1 MKCSNCGKDI
11 PSTAKFCPG
20 CGSAIVPEDDV
31 NINITEV
38 QEPCLDRVD
47 NPMEI
52 MSVSSE
58 IQNGKPGGNEKQ
70 PFVWKDQHTYIAI
83 GVGLI
88 LAVIIGFAIRTSKN
102 NSMNDNY
109 VATSQENDYENGY
122 ENTNAD
128 LDTNNTQEDSYN
140 KSDDESEVSKK
151 TVSQNE
157 RVNNVCTDTERVFD
171 YADVLSDEEEELLRE
186 LIAQREKQTRC
197 DIVLVTMNESLE
209 QYAKQYSSSSYG
221 DEWAMI
227 MADNFWDEYGF
238 GWNKYVE
245 SNDGDGVL
253 LLDNWYR
260 ESDGRIH
267 TWFLTSGRAM
277 SCYAESM
284 INHLL
289 DEVYK
294 YVEDDP
300 YKAYETYVETFYYDM
315 TSDNYERVEDL
326 GQEDYILC
334 GSNSRYLN
342 ISELNGLSAEECRL
356 ARNELYARHGR
367 KFDDEGLRA
376 YFESKEWYIGTIEPS
391 DFTEDMLN
399 DYEIYN
405 RDMIVK
411 YEKEQG
417 YR

>member
-1 MKCSNCGKDI
+1 MTCSNCGKDI

-31 NINITEV
+31 NTNITEV

-47 NPMEI
+47 NPVEI

-58 IQNGKPGGNEKQ
+58 NQNGQPEGNEKQ

-88 LAVIIGFAIRTSKN
+88 LAVIIGLAIRTSKN

-109 VATSQENDYENGY
+109 VATSQENDEVNKYED
-122 ENTNAD
+122 ENTDFAT
-128 LDTNNTQEDSYN
+128 DTTQEYLYNEPESDSDMIEEDEIQEIDVEEEVLGIREEYNDIVDAIQSDNYN
-140 KSDDESEVSKK
+140 K
-151 TVSQNE
+151 
-157 RVNNVCTDTERVFD
+157 
-171 YADVLSDEEEELLRE
+171 
-186 LIAQREKQTRC
+186 I
-197 DIVLVTMNESLE
+197 
-209 QYAKQYSSSSYG
+209 
-221 DEWAMI
+221 
-227 MADNFWDEYGF
+227 ADNSISAYFEDNTIRAIRIPQGAVGNYYAESFYYDEYGNLIF
-238 GWNKYVE
+238 AYYEADDANRLYFKNSKLIRWRYSVNANDAQNAENYDLDDSSQYADWENVVLNDSYYYIQLM
-245 SNDGDGVL
+245 SNSE
-253 LLDNWYR
+253 NW
-260 ESDGRIH
+260 E
-267 TWFLTSGRAM
+267 
-277 SCYAESM
+277 
-284 INHLL
+284 
-289 DEVYK
+289 
-294 YVEDDP
+294 
-300 YKAYETYVETFYYDM
+300 
-315 TSDNYERVEDL
+315 
-326 GQEDYILC
+326 QEDYILSE
-334 GSNSRYLN
+334 SNSRYLN

-367 KFDDEGLRA
+367 KFDDEELRA

-405 RDMIVK
+405 RDMIVE